1 MESRMEKY
9 YKEDLSEFN
18 RIKKNEKLYKDISSE
33 ISELDNLPIPDN
45 SNEID
50 INGLREIVS
59 SRDEYRKAKE
69 LGRTVTLPKREV
81 TNAAPKESS
90 RIYDINVLLENAKN
104 EINKNAE
111 ANKEEPKINTNFLTN
126 LEDANIPYVPEA
138 DDAMEL
144 SEEVPKEDK
153 DKKESNT
160 NSLPLDILVD
170 LKGDDNTVVTDP
182 IVKEEVTM
190 IKKIK
195 EGETFYSGSFNFS
208 KKDFDE
214 DDDDEKLFEEKLYL
228 VQSEHPTVE
237 KPIVHTDE
245 LDPTKELFLSW
256 DDNFQI
262 WHDRWLSSV
271 SRPHISADTIT
282 LLDRL
287 WKNAD
292 TWMIAPESVIHELSR
307 YRKIYVSELKN
318 PAPNRICYKIKHKY
332 PKTTSKR
339 AVELFEEIL
348 EQLLHLERKE
358 IPIGEIWGGQ

>member
-18 RIKKNEKLYKDISSE
+18 RTKRNEKLYRDISSE

-59 SRDEYRKAKE
+59 SRDGYRKAKD
-69 LGRTVTLPKREV
+69 LGRTVTIPRREI
-81 TNAAPKESS
+81 TNEVPKESS
-90 RIYDINVLLENAKN
+90 RVYDINVLLENAKN
-104 EINKNAE
+104 EINKSAE
-111 ANKEEPKINTNFLTN
+111 VNNEETKINTNFLTN
-126 LEDANIPYVPEA
+126 LEDANISNIPEA

-144 SEEVPKEDK
+144 SEEVPST

-214 DDDDEKLFEEKLYL
+214 DDDEKLFDDKSHNGIKIFFLIFGFLVLAAALYF
-228 VQSEHPTVE
+228 
-237 KPIVHTDE
+237 IVT
-245 LDPTKELFLSW
+245 
-256 DDNFQI
+256 
-262 WHDRWLSSV
+262 
-271 SRPHISADTIT
+271 
-282 LLDRL
+282 
-287 WKNAD
+287 
-292 TWMIAPESVIHELSR
+292 R
-307 YRKIYVSELKN
+307 YVL
-318 PAPNRICYKIKHKY
+318 
-332 PKTTSKR
+332 
-339 AVELFEEIL
+339 
-348 EQLLHLERKE
+348 
-358 IPIGEIWGGQ
+358 

>member
-18 RIKKNEKLYKDISSE
+18 RTKRNEKLYRDISSE

-59 SRDEYRKAKE
+59 SRDGYRKAKD
-69 LGRTVTLPKREV
+69 LGRTVTIPRREITSEV
-81 TNAAPKESS
+81 PKESS
-90 RIYDINVLLENAKN
+90 RVYDINVLLENAKN
-104 EINKNAE
+104 EINNSAE
-111 ANKEEPKINTNFLTN
+111 VNNEETKINTNFLTN
-126 LEDANIPYVPEA
+126 LEDANISNIPEA

-144 SEEVPKEDK
+144 SEEVPST

-170 LKGDDNTVVTDP
+170 LKGDDYTVVTDP

-214 DDDDEKLFEEKLYL
+214 DDDEKLFDDKSHNGIKIFFLIFGFLVLAAALYF
-228 VQSEHPTVE
+228 
-237 KPIVHTDE
+237 IVT
-245 LDPTKELFLSW
+245 
-256 DDNFQI
+256 
-262 WHDRWLSSV
+262 
-271 SRPHISADTIT
+271 
-282 LLDRL
+282 
-287 WKNAD
+287 
-292 TWMIAPESVIHELSR
+292 R
-307 YRKIYVSELKN
+307 YVL
-318 PAPNRICYKIKHKY
+318 
-332 PKTTSKR
+332 
-339 AVELFEEIL
+339 
-348 EQLLHLERKE
+348 
-358 IPIGEIWGGQ
+358 

>member
-18 RIKKNEKLYKDISSE
+18 RTKRNEKLYRDISSE

-59 SRDEYRKAKE
+59 SRDEYRKAKD

-81 TNAAPKESS
+81 TKEEPKESS

-111 ANKEEPKINTNFLTN
+111 ANQEEPKINTNFLTN
-126 LEDANIPYVPEA
+126 LEDANIPDIPEA

-182 IVKEEVTM
+182 IVKDEVTM

-214 DDDDEKLFEEKLYL
+214 DDEDGKLFEEKSNNGIKIFFLIFGLLVLGAALYF
-228 VQSEHPTVE
+228 
-237 KPIVHTDE
+237 I
-245 LDPTKELFLSW
+245 
-256 DDNFQI
+256 
-262 WHDRWLSSV
+262 
-271 SRPHISADTIT
+271 IT
-282 LLDRL
+282 
-287 WKNAD
+287 
-292 TWMIAPESVIHELSR
+292 R
-307 YRKIYVSELKN
+307 YVL
-318 PAPNRICYKIKHKY
+318 
-332 PKTTSKR
+332 
-339 AVELFEEIL
+339 
-348 EQLLHLERKE
+348 
-358 IPIGEIWGGQ
+358 

>member
-18 RIKKNEKLYKDISSE
+18 RTKRNEKLYRDISSE

-59 SRDEYRKAKE
+59 SRDEYRKAKD
-69 LGRTVTLPKREV
+69 LGRKVTLPRREITSEV
-81 TNAAPKESS
+81 PKESS

-111 ANKEEPKINTNFLTN
+111 VNNEETKINTNFLTN
-126 LEDANIPYVPEA
+126 LEDANISNIPEA

-144 SEEVPKEDK
+144 SEEVPST

-170 LKGDDNTVVTDP
+170 LKGNDNTVVTDP

-214 DDDDEKLFEEKLYL
+214 DDDAEQL
-228 VQSEHPTVE
+228 SEDKSH
-237 KPIVHTDE
+237 
-245 LDPTKELFLSW
+245 
-256 DDNFQI
+256 NG
-262 WHDRWLSSV
+262 
-271 SRPHISADTIT
+271 IT
-282 LLDRL
+282 LFFLIYGFL
-287 WKNAD
+287 VLAAALYFIV
-292 TWMIAPESVIHELSR
+292 TR
-307 YRKIYVSELKN
+307 YVL
-318 PAPNRICYKIKHKY
+318 
-332 PKTTSKR
+332 
-339 AVELFEEIL
+339 
-348 EQLLHLERKE
+348 
-358 IPIGEIWGGQ
+358 